1 VRRDLIRVVRL
12 LVPATIALV
21 AVVAF
26 VPGRAELSIRLYA
39 LLLSAIVLALTVS
52 ALRRSYG
59 PAAPLRRLPSKR
71 RPARRGIPGTL
82 ARLEQE
88 TALGV
93 AGSFDLHHRL
103 RPRLRGLAG
112 DLLATRRNVSFD
124 RDAENARRAL
134 GEETWG
140 LVRDDRPP
148 PVERLARGI
157 PISEL
162 TRVVESLEKL

>member
-1 VRRDLIRVVRL
+1 VRRDLIRIVRL
-12 LVPATIALV
+12 LVPSTIALV

-26 VPGRAELSIRLYA
+26 VPGRAELAIRVYA
-39 LLLSAIVLALTVS
+39 LLLSAVGLTLMVS
-52 ALRRSYG
+52 ALRRAYR
-59 PAAPLRRLPSKR
+59 PAAPLRRASKR
-71 RPARRGIPGTL
+71 RTERREIPGTL

-88 TALGV
+88 AALGV

-103 RPRLRGLAG
+103 RPRLRGLAA
-112 DLLATRRNVSFD
+112 DLLATRRNISLD
-124 RDAENARRAL
+124 RDAESARHAL

-140 LVRDDRPP
+140 LVREDRPP
-148 PVERLARGI
+148 PADRRARGI

>member
-26 VPGRAELSIRLYA
+26 VPGRAELAIRLYA
-39 LLLSAIVLALTVS
+39 LLLSAVVLALTVS

-59 PAAPLRRLPSKR
+59 PAAPLRRPSKR
-71 RPARRGIPGTL
+71 PPARREIPGTL
-82 ARLEQE
+82 VRLEQE

-103 RPRLRGLAG
+103 RPRLRGLAR
-112 DLLATRRNVSFD
+112 DLLAARRNVSFD

-148 PVERLARGI
+148 PVDRLARGI

>member
-1 VRRDLIRVVRL
+1 MRRDLIRVVRL

-26 VPGRAELSIRLYA
+26 VPGRAELAIRLYA
-39 LLLSAIVLALTVS
+39 LLLSAVVLALTVS

-59 PAAPLRRLPSKR
+59 AAAPLRRPAKR
-71 RPARRGIPGTL
+71 RPERREIPGTL
-82 ARLEQE
+82 GRLEQE

-103 RPRLRGLAG
+103 RPRVRALAR
-112 DLLATRRNVSFD
+112 DLLATRRNVSID
-124 RDAENARRAL
+124 RDAEHARRAL

-148 PVERLARGI
+148 PVDRLARGI